1 MIADRYHQHGL
12 RANPFAVPQPIPSQ
26 PGSFIDRGLPDPP
39 GASSA
44 TLVQVIGD
52 KGAGKSTQVF
62 EWQRREP
69 GPYHY
74 VPPRPYRSRWAR
86 PPIADLVYADEIDRM
101 PVPLRS
107 RWFRKLAVTGATVV
121 AGTHVNLA
129 SVAHRAG
136 LAVVTHRLGPASVA
150 TVRAVLE
157 ARVLQASI
165 VDVTSSFRLTNAD
178 IVDLHARSQ
187 GSLRTAEVLAHEL
200 VAQRVHA
207 EVMPTSNI
215 ALKVAQL

>member
-1 MIADRYHQHGL
+1 
-12 RANPFAVPQPIPSQ
+12 
-26 PGSFIDRGLPDPP
+26 
-39 GASSA
+39 
-44 TLVQVIGD
+44 
-52 KGAGKSTQVF
+52 
-62 EWQRREP
+62 
-69 GPYHY
+69 
-74 VPPRPYRSRWAR
+74 
-86 PPIADLVYADEIDRM
+86 
-101 PVPLRS
+101 
-107 RWFRKLAVTGATVV
+107 VV